1 MLAGLLAPLLARWGV
16 TEAEAWAKRLA
27 PILIA
32 IALLATL
39 WAAYALIRS
48 DGEKA
53 GAAKEEVKAAK
64 GHAEAVANA
73 RADEHTAQ
81 AVSNRIAASAAR
93 SDDMTTTYVR
103 STIEDMH
110 HAYDAVPPAAPA
122 AVPPPAPVDSVRD
135 NLNAIIARSNRAAAA
150 GGAAGGDD
158 ANDQAGAA
166 DR

>member
-1 MLAGLLAPLLARWGV
+1 MLAGLIAPLLARWGV
-16 TEAEAWAKRLA
+16 SEAEAWAKRLA

-32 IALLATL
+32 LALLGVL
-39 WAAYALIRS
+39 WGAYALIRH
-48 DGEKA
+48 DVEQA
-53 GAAKEEVKAAK
+53 GIAKEQTKAKEA
-64 GHAEAVANA
+64 HAEAVTHA

-103 STIEDMH
+103 TTIEDMH

-150 GGAAGGDD
+150 GTAAGGDD
-158 ANDQAGAA
+158 GDDQAETSE
-166 DR
+166 R